1 MREKKKTRKK
11 GADQQGKITA
21 PKTTKVRKKS
31 VRSYSI
37 LVCIRITSTV
47 FWGMSHRAYVYLYW

>member
-21 PKTTKVRKKS
+21 PKTSKKE
-31 VRSYSI
+31 VGEILFYPGMYSYYQYGVLRRVS
-37 LVCIRITSTV
+37 
-47 FWGMSHRAYVYLYW
+47 